1 MKPQG
6 NPMHEATARIQQ
18 QTRSR
23 FWVGLALDDVE
34 VAEAQ
39 QLRYHVFADEMGA
52 RLPSAHLGLDIDA
65 FDAFCDHLIVRD
77 RESRDVVGTYR
88 ILSPSQAKKA
98 GGYYSE
104 QEFDL
109 VRFHQLRPR
118 MAELGR
124 SCVHP
129 DYRSGAVIALL
140 WNGLADYMIRHGY
153 HHIIGCASVTM
164 ADGGYVAAKVYEKL
178 IEKFL
183 SPIDWRARPRNRLPL
198 ESLTTSVDALPPPL
212 IKAYVRL
219 GARVCGEPS
228 WDPDFNTADLLM
240 MLPMERLNTAYAR
253 RLLPV

>member
-6 NPMHEATARIQQ
+6 KPMHEATARIQQ
-18 QTRSR
+18 QSRSR
-23 FWVGLALDDVE
+23 FWVGLAVDDVE

-39 QLRYHVFADEMGA
+39 HLRHRVFAEEMGA
-52 RLPSAHLGLDIDA
+52 RLPTAHLGLDIDN
-65 FDAFCDHLIVRD
+65 FDAYCDHLIVRD
-77 RESRDVVGTYR
+77 RDNGEVVGTYR
-88 ILSPSQAKKA
+88 ILSPSQARKA

-109 VRFHQLRPR
+109 ARFHHLRPR

-140 WNGLADYMIRHGY
+140 WSGLADYMSRHG
-153 HHIIGCASVTM
+153 HDHIIGCASIPM

-178 IEKFL
+178 IEKYL
-183 SPIDWRARPRNRLPL
+183 SPIEWRVNPRNRLPL
-198 ESLTTSVDALPPPL
+198 ESLSASVDALLPPL
-212 IKAYVRL
+212 IKGYVRL
-219 GARVCGEPS
+219 GAWVCGEPS

-253 RLLPV
+253 RLLPG